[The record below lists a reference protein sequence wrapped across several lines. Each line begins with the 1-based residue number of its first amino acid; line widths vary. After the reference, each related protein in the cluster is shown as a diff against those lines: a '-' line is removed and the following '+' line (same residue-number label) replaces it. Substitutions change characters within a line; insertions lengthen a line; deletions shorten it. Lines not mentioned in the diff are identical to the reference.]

1 MDKIIK
7 REDLKN
13 QVTERLAVSIQY
25 EGNLNFVV
33 DLTDGC
39 YVASIVKSIERNQ
52 LEVVGL
58 STPDCN
64 PMEIAMLE
72 GVVMEM
78 LGNGEIAKMIRS
90 VAPKEV
96 VIAPYEGFN
105 HKQFLYDWVSFNV
118 NDDMS
123 VYFINE
129 NDNTEVA

>member
-1 MDKIIK
+1 MN
-7 REDLKN
+7 RNDLKN
-13 QVTERLAVSIQY
+13 QVTERLTASIEY

-33 DLTDGC
+33 DLTDGF

-52 LEVVGL
+52 LEAVGL

-64 PMEIAMLE
+64 PKEIVMLKDII
-72 GVVMEM
+72 VEM
-78 LGNGEIAKMIRS
+78 LGNGEIGDMIRS

-96 VIAPYEGFN
+96 VITPYEGFN
-105 HKQFLYDWVSFNV
+105 HKKFLYDWVSFNV

-129 NDNTEVA
+129 NDNNKAA

>member
-52 LEVVGL
+52 LEAVGL

-64 PMEIAMLE
+64 PKEIAMLKDIIT
-72 GVVMEM
+72 EM
-78 LGNGEIAKMIRS
+78 LGNGEIAKMIAS
-90 VAPKEV
+90 VYPKKV

>member
-1 MDKIIK
+1 MN
-7 REDLKN
+7 RNDLKN
-13 QVTERLAVSIQY
+13 QVTERLSASIKY

-33 DLTDGC
+33 DLTDGF
-39 YVASIVKSIERNQ
+39 YAASIVKSIVRNQ
-52 LEVVGL
+52 LEAVGL

-64 PMEIAMLE
+64 PKEIAMLKDIIT
-72 GVVMEM
+72 EM
-78 LGNGEIAKMIRS
+78 LGNNEIGEMIAS
-90 VAPKEV
+90 VYPKKV

-105 HKQFLYDWVSFNV
+105 HNKFLYDWVSFNV

>member
-1 MDKIIK
+1 MN
-7 REDLKN
+7 RNDLKN
-13 QVTERLAVSIQY
+13 QVTERLTASIEY

-33 DLTDGC
+33 DLTDG
-39 YVASIVKSIERNQ
+39 YYIASIVKSIVRNQ
-52 LEVVGL
+52 FEVIGL

-64 PMEIAMLE
+64 PKEIEMLE

-78 LGNGEIAKMIRS
+78 LENGEIAKMIRS

-96 VIAPYEGFN
+96 VISPVEGFN
-105 HKQFLYDWVSFNV
+105 HRKFLWDWATFNL

-129 NDNTEVA
+129 NHNTEVA

>member
-1 MDKIIK
+1 MN
-7 REDLKN
+7 RNDLKN
-13 QVTERLAVSIQY
+13 QVTERLTTSIEY

-33 DLTDGC
+33 DLTDGF

-52 LEVVGL
+52 LEIVGI
-58 STPDCN
+58 STPDCDKSEVK
-64 PMEIAMLE
+64 MLKGIMVEMLE
-72 GVVMEM
+72 
-78 LGNGEIAKMIRS
+78 NGEIGDMIRS

-105 HKQFLYDWVSFNV
+105 HKKFLYDWVSFNL

-129 NDNTEVA
+129 NDNNKVA

>member
-1 MDKIIK
+1 MD
-7 REDLKN
+7 RNDLKN
-13 QVTERLAVSIQY
+13 QVTERLSTSIEY

-33 DLTDGC
+33 DLTDGF

-52 LEVVGL
+52 LEAVGL

-64 PMEIAMLE
+64 PKEIAMLKDIIT
-72 GVVMEM
+72 EM
-78 LGNGEIAKMIRS
+78 LGNGEIGDMIRS

-105 HKQFLYDWVSFNV
+105 HKKFLYDWVSFNL

-123 VYFINE
+123 VYFIN
-129 NDNTEVA
+129 DNNKAA

>member
-13 QVTERLAVSIQY
+13 QVTERLAVSIEY
-25 EGNLNFVV
+25 EGSLNFVV

-64 PMEIAMLE
+64 PKEIAMLE